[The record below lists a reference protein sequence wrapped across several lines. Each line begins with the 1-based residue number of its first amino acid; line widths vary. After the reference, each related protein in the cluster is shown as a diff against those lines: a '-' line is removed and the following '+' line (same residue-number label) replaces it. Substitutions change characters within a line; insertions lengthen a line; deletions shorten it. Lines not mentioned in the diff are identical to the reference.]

1 MRKKQ
6 GGTVMRNRRFCN
18 RIRQM
23 RIIMSICCVICMIAA
38 GITPAYAAETTA
50 KLTASTETAARGSTA
65 TVKVDLSGNPGIWGL
80 KLKVIYDHEALKLT
94 SVTNGSIFDQKE
106 VTYSPD
112 QDPFVYLAYYEKIQ
126 NGKGNGRMASLNF
139 KVLSQTVGS
148 TYPITLD
155 VIQVIDVDGKDVALE
170 TQDGSVTV
178 VSSGGSTGGGSIGDS
193 STGSSSTGGTPVKPE
208 EKPEEETC
216 DHKNTEVKNAV
227 SAKEAKSGYTGD
239 VYCADCGQL
248 IEEGKTIAAFKKSV
262 RKLSLRVSG
271 STETKNVLK
280 WKKVSGADGYV
291 IYGSVCEEEFEK
303 QTVIKKGSTTTWTDK
318 KLDPGTY
325 YQYYITAY
333 KLVNGKKL
341 WIAKSPVI
349 YATTDG
355 GEYGNVTTVTVNKES
370 VTLKKGK
377 TFKIKAEQTADEL
390 PIEEQAEIRYESGN
404 TKVATVNSKGVITA
418 KKAGSCDIYVF
429 AQNGIYTKIRVK
441 VK

>member
-1 MRKKQ
+1 MREKQ
-6 GGTVMRNRRFCN
+6 GGTIMRNRRFCN

-23 RIIMSICCVICMIAA
+23 RMIVCICCVISMIAA

-50 KLTASTETAARGSTA
+50 KLTASAETAAQGSTA
-65 TVKVDLSGNPGIWGL
+65 SVKVDLSGNTGIWGL

-94 SVTNGSIFDQKE
+94 SVKNGTIFDKKD
-106 VTYSPD
+106 VTYSTD
-112 QDPFVYLAYYEKIQ
+112 QDPFVYLAYYDEIE
-126 NGKGNGRMASLNF
+126 NSTSDGRMASLNF

-155 VIQVIDVDGKDVALE
+155 VVQVIDMDGKDVALE
-170 TQDGSVTV
+170 TKDGMVTV
-178 VSSGGSTGGGSIGDS
+178 VSGSGSSNSGSSGSDYTDNS
-193 STGSSSTGGTPVKPE
+193 STETKTEKPE
-208 EKPEEETC
+208 EKPC
-216 DHKNTEVKNAV
+216 QHQNTEVKNAV
-227 SAKEAKSGYTGD
+227 SAKDTKSGYTGD

-303 QTVIKKGSTTTWTDK
+303 QTVIKKGTTTTWTDK

-355 GEYGNVTTVTVNKES
+355 GEYGNVTAVTVNKES

-377 TFKIKAEQTADEL
+377 TFKIKAEQTAGEL
-390 PIEEQAEIRYESGN
+390 PVEEQAEIRYESGN

>member
-1 MRKKQ
+1 MREKQ
-6 GGTVMRNRRFCN
+6 GGTIMRNRRFCN

-23 RIIMSICCVICMIAA
+23 RMIVCICCVISMIAA

-50 KLTASTETAARGSTA
+50 KLTASAETAAQGSTA
-65 TVKVDLSGNPGIWGL
+65 SVKVDLSGNTGIWGL

-106 VTYSPD
+106 VTYSTD

-126 NGKGNGRMASLNF
+126 NGTENGRMASLNF

-155 VIQVIDVDGKDVALE
+155 VVQVIDVDGKDVALE
-170 TQDGSVTV
+170 TQDGMVTV
-178 VSSGGSTGGGSIGDS
+178 VSGSGSSNSDFSGSDYTDNS
-193 STGSSSTGGTPVKPE
+193 STETKTEKPE
-208 EKPEEETC
+208 EKPC
-216 DHKNTEVKNAV
+216 QHKKTEVKNAV
-227 SAKEAKSGYTGD
+227 SAKETKSGYTGD